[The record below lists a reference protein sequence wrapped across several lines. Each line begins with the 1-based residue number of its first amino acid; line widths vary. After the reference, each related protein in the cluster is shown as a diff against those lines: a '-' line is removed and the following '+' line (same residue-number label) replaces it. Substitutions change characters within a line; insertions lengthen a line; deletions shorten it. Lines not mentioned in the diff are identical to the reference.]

1 MIRRIIAITA
11 LALFLKSCGIYSFTG
26 TSLSPEVK
34 TISVEYFQN
43 MAPLVAPSLSST
55 FTDALKDQFIRYT
68 KLQQVRS
75 DGDLQFSGEIRGYDV
90 APAAITGDEVA
101 SKNRLTVRVH
111 VKFVNLKDEL
121 QSFEKDFSAYEE
133 FPGEQSLDAVQSQLI
148 EKIVKTLVEN
158 IFNASV
164 ANW

>member
-1 MIRRIIAITA
+1 MKRFVAVIAFA
-11 LALFLKSCGIYSFTG
+11 LCMKSCGIYSFTG
-26 TSLSPEVK
+26 TSLSPDVK

-43 MAPLVAPSLSST
+43 MAPLVAPSLSNS

-68 KLQQVRS
+68 KLQQVRAE
-75 DGDLQFSGEIRGYDV
+75 GDLQFSGEIRGYDV

-121 QSFEKDFSAYEE
+121 QNFEKDFSAYEE

>member
-1 MIRRIIAITA
+1 MILIIIG
-11 LALFLKSCGIYSFTG
+11 LCLQSCGIYSFTG
-26 TSLSPEVK
+26 TSLSPDVK

-43 MAPLVAPSLSST
+43 MAPLVAPSLSSS

-75 DGDLQFSGEIRGYDV
+75 EGDLQFSGEIRGYDV
-90 APAAITGDEVA
+90 APSAITGDEVA
-101 SKNRLTVRVH
+101 SKNRLSIRVH
-111 VKFVNLKDEL
+111 VKFVNMKDEL
-121 QSFEKDFSAYEE
+121 QNFEKDFSAYEE
-133 FPGEQSLDAVQSQLI
+133 FPGEQSLDAVQGQLI